1 MVSRA
6 AFYAHFQDKLALLD
20 YAMLCKQHELLDLSG
35 EARPRDLMRHMLERI
50 RDDRVF
56 YRELVLNELDWR
68 FLEVLSGSLS
78 QFIERVRRE
87 CPTEADVEPSL
98 SSLYC
103 AGGMANLVFWW
114 VRNDFPLSVDELA
127 EAQNAL
133 IEGSLGVCLP
143 TDARTCR
150 HG

>member
-1 MVSRA
+1 
-6 AFYAHFQDKLALLD
+6 
-20 YAMLCKQHELLDLSG
+20 MLCKQHELLDLSG

-127 EAQNAL
+127 EAQRAHR
-133 IEGSLGVCLP
+133 GKPGRLP
-143 TDARTCR
+143 ANGRPNVPAWVKTDTRPFFSDIFP
-150 HG
+150 

>member
-1 MVSRA
+1 MSRA

-114 VRNDFPLSVDELA
+114 VRNLPKPRTRSSR
-127 EAQNAL
+127 EAWAFACQ
-133 IEGSLGVCLP
+133 
-143 TDARTCR
+143 RTPER
-150 HG
+150 AGMGEN